1 MIDCRHE
8 PQPVDIDFMHYLGEA
23 NIPFQIIFTKADKLK
38 PNALTRNVDAYVKKM
53 LESWEEMPAYF
64 ITSSSKKD
72 GKEAVI
78 DNIDVINQEVKDS
91 L

>member
-1 MIDCRHE
+1 
-8 PQPVDIDFMHYLGEA
+8 
-23 NIPFQIIFTKADKLK
+23 
-38 PNALTRNVDAYVKKM
+38 M

-78 DNIDVINQEVKDS
+78 NNIDVINQEVKDS